1 MPGIVIPTSPF
12 PFSPSHLGAL
22 GGLGG
27 FIPASGPS
35 ASAGCPARTGVSV
48 RAGAADVAGGDV
60 RVIGEEA
67 VDVRDFGR
75 DADALLTGQ
84 FDK

>member
-1 MPGIVIPTSPF
+1 
-12 PFSPSHLGAL
+12 
-22 GGLGG
+22 
-27 FIPASGPS
+27 
-35 ASAGCPARTGVSV
+35 
-48 RAGAADVAGGDV
+48 VAGGDV